1 MSHVNKN
8 LRSLNLV
15 GLITDNEAFG
25 FGFEYADL
33 ELIDVQ
39 WAI

>member
-1 MSHVNKN
+1 MRHVNKN

-25 FGFEYADL
+25 LGF
-33 ELIDVQ
+33 
-39 WAI
+39 